1 MWSLL
6 ICLDHLNLTYVG
18 HGAANVTLGIPR
30 LREIIMT
37 ASTKP
42 KTPSMTM
49 DVRAGTATPDIDVF
63 CKKAGRLTMSQ
74 VVDKVLVRERLV
86 SNGGSRLKEY
96 LVDLA
101 FYPKADYQQ
110 EYDVEPSEI
119 LAAFATRFPL
129 ILRKEIQNELKRLD
143 QDLKSQ
149 MKDLGKG
156 KAAPSRSGE
165 SARDGDDDGDAEP
178 DGSRREK
185 DDDETSEVGDGDATV
200 SKRRRQAK
208 ELVSYDD
215 DEDDEDDGKSMGE
228 LDEDAIEAA
237 YASMDEDEVEKA
249 PEPKEASSAK
259 EFKAQLHATE
269 QLFMQN
275 FPHASSFTFKESG
288 CTIGFEVYSIITVP
302 RADIDSRLA
311 PIRYAKASA
320 CRYR

>member
-1 MWSLL
+1 MTLNTFHFAGKSHVVIL
-6 ICLDHLNLTYVG
+6 ICLDNLNLTSVG

-42 KTPSMTM
+42 KTPSMKM
-49 DVRAGTATPDIDVF
+49 DVRAGTVPSDIDAF

-74 VVDKVLVRERLV
+74 VVDKVMVRERLV
-86 SNGGSRLKEY
+86 SNGASRLKEY

-110 EYDVEPSEI
+110 EYDAEPSEI
-119 LAAFATRFPL
+119 LSAFATRFPL
-129 ILRKEIQNELKRLD
+129 IFRKEIQNELKRLD

-149 MKDLGKG
+149 MKDIGKG
-156 KAAPSRSGE
+156 KAVASKSGE
-165 SARDGDDDGDAEP
+165 TARDGDDDGDAEA
-178 DGSRREK
+178 DARRREK
-185 DDDETSEVGDGDATV
+185 DDDEASEVGDGDATIT
-200 SKRRRQAK
+200 KRRQQAK

-215 DEDDEDDGKSMGE
+215 DEDDEDDRKSLGE

-237 YASMDEDEVEKA
+237 YASMDEDQTEK
-249 PEPKEASSAK
+249 PSEPKEASPSSK

-275 FPHASSFTFKESG
+275 FPHASSFTFKNSG
-288 CTIGFEVYSIITVP
+288 CTIGFEV
-302 RADIDSRLA
+302 
-311 PIRYAKASA
+311 
-320 CRYR
+320 

>member
-1 MWSLL
+1 MTLNTFHFAGEYHTRCSICLDDTNL
-6 ICLDHLNLTYVG
+6 ICLG

-42 KTPSMTM
+42 KTPSMKIN
-49 DVRAGTATPDIDVF
+49 VRAGHSASEIDAF

-74 VVDKVLVRERLV
+74 MVDKVVVKERLI

-101 FYPKADYQQ
+101 FYPKVDYQS
-110 EYDVEPSEI
+110 EYDVEPPEI

-129 ILRKEIQNELKRLD
+129 IFRKEIQNELKRLD
-143 QDLKSQ
+143 QDLKTQ
-149 MKDLGKG
+149 MKDIGKG
-156 KAAPSRSGE
+156 KAVASKTGE
-165 SARDGDDDGDAEP
+165 TARNGDDEADGDAET
-178 DGSRREK
+178 SRREK
-185 DDDETSEVGDGDATV
+185 DDDEASEVGDGDTTV
-200 SKRRRQAK
+200 TKRRQQAK

-215 DEDDEDDGKSMGE
+215 DEDDEDDKNLGE

-237 YASMDEDEVEKA
+237 YASMDEDEAFKP
-249 PEPKEASSAK
+249 PEPKESSASK

-288 CTIGFEVYSIITVP
+288 CTIGFEVLFNQVPSIVLLT
-302 RADIDSRLA
+302 LT
-311 PIRYAKASA
+311 
-320 CRYR
+320 